1 MPATRANVEGRR
13 ARRRWARRGALA
25 IAVGA
30 VALGA
35 SACTGPLEAQ
45 RRFVPVTC
53 DRSDADGNLIR
64 TYETTVLAG
73 VTIPTWVQRGDDVLV
88 QDATLE
94 GPMHADDWI
103 VLRYKVAWGSPSS
116 ADFLRSPGDDRFDN
130 VHRRT
135 VTGPTY
141 RDFGIRL
148 ERLFIVHPK
157 DGSFVYDNCVPKAG
171 VATTLASADIR

>member
-1 MPATRANVEGRR
+1 MPATRANVRS
-13 ARRRWARRGALA
+13 ASSRRWARSGALA
-25 IAVGA
+25 IVRRRGG
-30 VALGA
+30 ALGA

-94 GPMHADDWI
+94 GPTHADDWI

-148 ERLFIVHPK
+148 ERLFIVPK
-157 DGSFVYDNCVPKAG
+157 DGSFVYDNCVPRQAAG
-171 VATTLASADIR
+171 DDPRLADIR